1 MFKVESSFLAVGE
14 QVLANLGGL
23 ENWMRL
29 SVEDKLLQFT
39 SFLANMRK
47 DLRLG
52 GLVGV
57 YIVFKNNM
65 SQVSEDIKSVIIE
78 EIFTTLSEYENQE
91 HVFMVSALE
100 IIGLIG
106 PNERTYSRMG
116 VLKALMSKGL
126 GFFLSRPIVQGPI
139 KAGSACPSGVIS
151 TAQPSSSSF
160 LMTRAVQPFCDHSR
174 GSWMTASSSGV
185 PSGKLFGVF
194 IG

>member
-78 EIFTTLSEYENQE
+78 EIFTTLSEYESQE

-116 VLKALMSKGL
+116 VLKALM
-126 GFFLSRPIVQGPI
+126 
-139 KAGSACPSGVIS
+139 CEPSQRI
-151 TAQPSSSSF
+151 
-160 LMTRAVQPFCDHSR
+160 L
-174 GSWMTASSSGV
+174 
-185 PSGKLFGVF
+185 
-194 IG
+194 

>member
-1 MFKVESSFLAVGE
+1 MFKVESSFLAFGE

-116 VLKALMSKGL
+116 VLKALM
-126 GFFLSRPIVQGPI
+126 
-139 KAGSACPSGVIS
+139 CEPSQRI
-151 TAQPSSSSF
+151 
-160 LMTRAVQPFCDHSR
+160 L
-174 GSWMTASSSGV
+174 
-185 PSGKLFGVF
+185 
-194 IG
+194 

>member
-78 EIFTTLSEYENQE
+78 EIFTTLSEYEN
-91 HVFMVSALE
+91 
-100 IIGLIG
+100 
-106 PNERTYSRMG
+106 
-116 VLKALMSKGL
+116 
-126 GFFLSRPIVQGPI
+126 
-139 KAGSACPSGVIS
+139 
-151 TAQPSSSSF
+151 
-160 LMTRAVQPFCDHSR
+160 
-174 GSWMTASSSGV
+174 
-185 PSGKLFGVF
+185 
-194 IG
+194 

>member
-116 VLKALMSKGL
+116 VLKALM
-126 GFFLSRPIVQGPI
+126 
-139 KAGSACPSGVIS
+139 CEPSQRI
-151 TAQPSSSSF
+151 
-160 LMTRAVQPFCDHSR
+160 L
-174 GSWMTASSSGV
+174 
-185 PSGKLFGVF
+185 
-194 IG
+194 